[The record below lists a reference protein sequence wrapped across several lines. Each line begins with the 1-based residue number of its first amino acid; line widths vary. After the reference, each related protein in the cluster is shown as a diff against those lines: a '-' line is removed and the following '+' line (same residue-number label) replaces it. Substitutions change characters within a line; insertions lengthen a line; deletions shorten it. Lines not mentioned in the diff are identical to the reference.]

1 MTKTGVDAMIP
12 KDPFML
18 LSWINMQLRD
28 YYPNL
33 DELCNSL
40 DLNKKS
46 LEITMGSIDFQY
58 DPKSNSFI

>member
-1 MTKTGVDAMIP
+1 MIP

-33 DELCNSL
+33 EELCSSL
-40 DLNKKS
+40 NLDRKT
-46 LEITMGSIDFQY
+46 LEITLGEIDFQY
-58 DPKSNSFI
+58 DPKSNSFV

>member
-1 MTKTGVDAMIP
+1 MIP

-40 DLNKKS
+40 DLDRKS
-46 LEITMGSIDFQY
+46 LEITLGGIDFQY
-58 DPKSNSFI
+58 DPKSNSFL

>member
-1 MTKTGVDAMIP
+1 MIP

-46 LEITMGSIDFQY
+46 LEITLGSIDFQY

>member
-1 MTKTGVDAMIP
+1 MSP

-33 DELCNSL
+33 DELCSSL
-40 DLNKKS
+40 DLDRKS
-46 LEITMGSIDFQY
+46 LEITLVGIDFQY
-58 DPKSNSFI
+58 DPKSNSFL

>member
-1 MTKTGVDAMIP
+1 MIP

-33 DELCNSL
+33 EELCSSL
-40 DLNKKS
+40 DLDRKS
-46 LEITMGSIDFQY
+46 LESTLDGIDFQY
-58 DPKSNSFI
+58 DPDSNSFV

>member
-46 LEITMGSIDFQY
+46 LEITLGSIDFQY

>member
-1 MTKTGVDAMIP
+1 MIP

-33 DELCNSL
+33 NELCTSL
-40 DLNKKS
+40 NLDQKS
-46 LEITMGSIDFQY
+46 LEITLGSIDFQY
-58 DPKSNSFI
+58 DPKSNSFV

>member
-33 DELCNSL
+33 NELCTSL
-40 DLNKKS
+40 NLDQKS
-46 LEITMGSIDFQY
+46 LEITLGSIDFQY